1 MFNAYNTSIAII
13 ALFSNNALIH
23 PVEITSEKSV
33 YGTRRISLKDIALRA
48 KLDKSTVAKAL
59 SGHPKIASKTRALV
73 ESLAKEMGYQRDPML
88 SIIAAHRW
96 KNYKPKC
103 SARVAVVW
111 YGIAP
116 IDWNRSVLNGIES
129 TSLSLGYAVDN
140 FDLASF
146 PHPEKLP
153 KILFARGYE
162 GIIHSQY
169 RGLWMPRMIDWS
181 PFPNVSF
188 LIGNYPSEFDTI
200 RLHASQAVVTAWE
213 EAFNRGYRS
222 PALVVFDETAQAD
235 EHLRTGT
242 FLSLQQSIPVKN
254 RIPPLRVPLTEK
266 TANSTLSVKNSTLS
280 EIHRWMLRWKPDCV
294 FGINQLPYW
303 WIKAVSLDI
312 PGDAAYIALSADHS
326 HDMIA
331 GLVANWEG
339 VGIMAMEQLHLKIR
353 ASQRGAPA
361 LPTQTLVPYEFK
373 DGASLPIK
381 TKEDAPAPI
390 ERKQGPIKRKNS

>member
-1 MFNAYNTSIAII
+1 M
-13 ALFSNNALIH
+13 
-23 PVEITSEKSV
+23 
-33 YGTRRISLKDIALRA
+33 SLKDIALRA
-48 KLDKSTVAKAL
+48 NLDKSTVAKAL

-96 KNYKPKC
+96 KNYRPKD
-103 SARVAVVW
+103 ATRVGVIW
-111 YGIAP
+111 YGIQP
-116 IDWNRSVLNGIES
+116 TNWNSGVVTGLEQA
-129 TSLSLGYAVDN
+129 SLSLGYSLDHHIL
-140 FDLASF
+140 DSSF
-146 PHPEKLP
+146 PQDRLP
-153 KILFARGYE
+153 NILYARGYE

-266 TANSTLSVKNSTLS
+266 TASANLSVSKSTLAGIREWILN
-280 EIHRWMLRWKPDCV
+280 WKPDCI
-294 FGINQLPYW
+294 FGINALPFW
-303 WIKAVSLDI
+303 WVREVGFRI
-312 PGDAAYIALSADHS
+312 PNQIAYIDLSADQPHNE
-326 HDMIA
+326 IA
-331 GLVANWEG
+331 SLVANWHRVG
-339 VGIMAMEQLHLKIR
+339 VMAMEQLHLKIR

-373 DGASLPIK
+373 DGASLP
-381 TKEDAPAPI
+381 TKLKKMPLL
-390 ERKQGPIKRKNS
+390 RLNGSRGQ